1 MISNEAIKI
10 EKSDD
15 KVSKAFMWSHATSI
29 NGGFMMIAAT
39 LGSYFSVYMTD
50 TIGIPAATA
59 SAIMFIATLW
69 DAINDPIMGTIA
81 DRTHTKWGRYRPY
94 FTIFPV
100 LMLIVSTLIFYNPP
114 GLTMNQKVIY
124 IGAIYICY
132 GMLTTILT
140 MPQMAILPT
149 VTRDNGERNKVVAAG
164 AGFCAFS
171 FTVASTFTPQLTA
184 IFGGN
189 YVPLMFI
196 YGVLGVISFWV
207 LFATSKEKYLPKVEK
222 RPLGH
227 DLKRLL
233 RHKELLPVLLVWCLA
248 SLGYGLM
255 FSASVYYIM
264 YYMVRPDLISAYMGV
279 ISIGA
284 LISMVVLMPIALK
297 IFKTGQK
304 ALIVTQGASFVLY
317 ALLFFFGKNITFLF
331 IGSFLATCIASMGN
345 ALVNVLVNDVI
356 DFIQLKEGVALNG
369 TIAAVKG
376 FAQKCGNTVT
386 NSGILAVL
394 AITGYIAGA
403 VGQQP
408 QIALIGI
415 NFLRFGAP
423 AITAAVVVLCLKF
436 YPIEKYYGEIE
447 EMKSKMIAND

>member
-1 MISNEAIKI
+1 
-10 EKSDD
+10 
-15 KVSKAFMWSHATSI
+15 
-29 NGGFMMIAAT
+29 
-39 LGSYFSVYMTD
+39 
-50 TIGIPAATA
+50 
-59 SAIMFIATLW
+59 
-69 DAINDPIMGTIA
+69 
-81 DRTHTKWGRYRPY
+81 
-94 FTIFPV
+94 
-100 LMLIVSTLIFYNPP
+100 
-114 GLTMNQKVIY
+114 
-124 IGAIYICY
+124 
-132 GMLTTILT
+132 
-140 MPQMAILPT
+140 
-149 VTRDNGERNKVVAAG
+149 
-164 AGFCAFS
+164 
-171 FTVASTFTPQLTA
+171 
-184 IFGGN
+184 
-189 YVPLMFI
+189 
-196 YGVLGVISFWV
+196 
-207 LFATSKEKYLPKVEK
+207 
-222 RPLGH
+222 
-227 DLKRLL
+227 
-233 RHKELLPVLLVWCLA
+233 
-248 SLGYGLM
+248 
-255 FSASVYYIM
+255 
-264 YYMVRPDLISAYMGV
+264 
-279 ISIGA
+279 
-284 LISMVVLMPIALK
+284 MVVLMPIALK

>member
-222 RPLGH
+222 RPIVH

-297 IFKTGQK
+297 IFKTGQRNTDPLCGRRYHRRT
-304 ALIVTQGASFVLY
+304 ARTMERRFQHTCHCAGRGHSLRPQLCNQPP
-317 ALLFFFGKNITFLF
+317 FGGKRHKNP
-331 IGSFLATCIASMGN
+331 SNS
-345 ALVNVLVNDVI
+345 
-356 DFIQLKEGVALNG
+356 QL
-369 TIAAVKG
+369 
-376 FAQKCGNTVT
+376 
-386 NSGILAVL
+386 
-394 AITGYIAGA
+394 GA
-403 VGQQP
+403 VQGP
-408 QIALIGI
+408 RRSALHEYAHIQRGFDKI
-415 NFLRFGAP
+415 SHGKSFTTGS
-423 AITAAVVVLCLKF
+423 TKEKAV
-436 YPIEKYYGEIE
+436 I
-447 EMKSKMIAND
+447 